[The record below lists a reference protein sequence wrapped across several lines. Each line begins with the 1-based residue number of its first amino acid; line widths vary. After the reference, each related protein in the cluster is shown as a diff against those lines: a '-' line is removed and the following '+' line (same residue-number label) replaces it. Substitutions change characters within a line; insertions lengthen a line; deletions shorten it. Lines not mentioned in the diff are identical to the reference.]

1 MESKISFKNCGDND
15 VLAFNSNLLKV
26 ENISKEVEILLFKT
40 LLGVKLTQLLDTKKI
55 LQDFSGSWSENKEDE
70 IYTAWFNEGVNC
82 ELLQLGAPT
91 WKKGKVKINVNV
103 SLEFLPDESQIVLG
117 SKITETE
124 SKIKYQS
131 QPDNQKAA

>member
-124 SKIKYQS
+124 SSLIK
-131 QPDNQKAA
+131 NQKLIRI